1 MQIIVNKIIE
11 IYRNLG
17 NRRRNETL
25 IAQKNSSNKPKSEQV
40 VRNNHGFPQY
50 LSDK

>member
-1 MQIIVNKIIE
+1 MKIIVNKIIE

-25 IAQKNSSNKPKSEQV
+25 IEQKNSCDKPKSDKV
-40 VRNNHGFPQY
+40 VRNSHGFPQY
-50 LSDK
+50 LSKK